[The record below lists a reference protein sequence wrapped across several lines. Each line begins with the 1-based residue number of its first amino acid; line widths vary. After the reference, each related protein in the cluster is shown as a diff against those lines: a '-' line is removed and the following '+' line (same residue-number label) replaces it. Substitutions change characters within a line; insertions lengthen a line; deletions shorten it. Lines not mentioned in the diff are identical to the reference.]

1 MIEQLWKEIKGKTF
15 APIYFLYGPETFL
28 VEETKQLLVK
38 EGLTDEELDFNLSSY
53 DLEETPIELALEDA
67 ETFPFFG
74 ERKFVF
80 LHNPFFLTAEKPKS
94 KVEHDIK
101 RLEDY
106 LLRPAD
112 YTSVV
117 FIGHFEK
124 TDDRKKVVKELKRQ
138 ARILEAK
145 RLNEQELKKWLVR
158 RADFQKVQIEPKAVD
173 LILQLSGTNLSILT
187 GEIDKLA
194 LYVGQN
200 NWITEEVVELLV
212 ARSLE
217 QNIFS
222 LTEKIVDRDIASA
235 IAIYRDLIL
244 QKEEPIKIL
253 AAISSQFRLIY
264 QTKELGRRGYSQ
276 AQIASQL
283 KVHPYRVKLAMGQ
296 AQRFSEQEVMRVM
309 DLLATA
315 DYDMKTGGM
324 NKELIIELILL
335 RLGS

>member
-1 MIEQLWKEIKGKTF
+1 M
-15 APIYFLYGPETFL
+15 
-28 VEETKQLLVK
+28 
-38 EGLTDEELDFNLSSY
+38 
-53 DLEETPIELALEDA
+53 
-67 ETFPFFG
+67 
-74 ERKFVF
+74 
-80 LHNPFFLTAEKPKS
+80 
-94 KVEHDIK
+94 
-101 RLEDY
+101 
-106 LLRPAD
+106 
-112 YTSVV
+112 
-117 FIGHFEK
+117 
-124 TDDRKKVVKELKRQ
+124 
-138 ARILEAK
+138 
-145 RLNEQELKKWLVR
+145 
-158 RADFQKVQIEPKAVD
+158 
-173 LILQLSGTNLSILT
+173 
-187 GEIDKLA
+187 
-194 LYVGQN
+194 
-200 NWITEEVVELLV
+200 VELLV